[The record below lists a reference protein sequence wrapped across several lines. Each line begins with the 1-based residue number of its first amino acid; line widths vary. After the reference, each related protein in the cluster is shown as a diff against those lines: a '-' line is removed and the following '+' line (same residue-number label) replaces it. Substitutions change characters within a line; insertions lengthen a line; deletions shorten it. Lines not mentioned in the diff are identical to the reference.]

1 MMKRGVKISIICSTI
16 ALVLIITVIAA
27 YFIFFAKK
35 TYKVVGVDKTLYK
48 VADFVDQSQLRFFDN
63 DTFHVHIAHKG
74 NGLSF
79 TGIGTYEIKGKEY
92 KLTFTQ
98 AYARNASNIIV
109 DLTEESKNITC
120 VKSGNRIKFTDH
132 KAQIYYFG

>member
-1 MMKRGVKISIICSTI
+1 MKRGVKIGIICGVI
-16 ALVLIITVIAA
+16 ALVLVIAA
-27 YFIFFAKK
+27 VAIYFIFFAKK
-35 TYKVVGVDKTLYK
+35 SYKIVEVDKTAYT
-48 VADFVDQSQLRFFDN
+48 VADFVDHSELRFFDN
-63 DTFHVHIAHKG
+63 NTFHVHIAHKG

-79 TGIGTYEIKGKEY
+79 TGIGTYEKNGKEY

-120 VKSGNRIKFTDH
+120 VKSGNRIKFVDH
-132 KAQIYYFG
+132 KSQIYYFG